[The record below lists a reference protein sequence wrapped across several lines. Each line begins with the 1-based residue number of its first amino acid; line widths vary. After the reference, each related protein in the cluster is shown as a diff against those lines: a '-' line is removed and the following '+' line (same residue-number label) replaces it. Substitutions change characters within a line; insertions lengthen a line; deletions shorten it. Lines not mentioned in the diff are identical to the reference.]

1 MGHAPG
7 ADHDVDVDAD
17 GDGIIKGQRLYQ
29 LVRLTGDVTDVRLN
43 PIQHWQ
49 PRLQVAGGRSR
60 YDHHDGLHSGTL
72 RLPQ

>member
-29 LVRLTGDVTDVRLN
+29 LVRLTGDVM
-43 PIQHWQ
+43 
-49 PRLQVAGGRSR
+49 
-60 YDHHDGLHSGTL
+60 DHTFEIGFLGPGATADSFTFG
-72 RLPQ
+72 